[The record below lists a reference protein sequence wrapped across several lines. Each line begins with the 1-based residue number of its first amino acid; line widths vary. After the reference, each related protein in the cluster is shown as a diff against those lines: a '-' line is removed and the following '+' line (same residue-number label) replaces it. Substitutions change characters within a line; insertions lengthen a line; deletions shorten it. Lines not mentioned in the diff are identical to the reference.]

1 MLAREGQG
9 ERIWEE
15 EIFVRGSRYAKRE
28 DSKGLVELCQ
38 SWCFWTFGSEQHLR
52 EQKISGAGHAVS
64 CKCKGH
70 SLRITVNFN
79 EL

>member
-15 EIFVRGSRYAKRE
+15 EIFVSGSRYAKRE

-38 SWCFWTFGSEQHLR
+38 SWCFWTFEPETRLGPQQPEAHGS
-52 EQKISGAGHAVS
+52 
-64 CKCKGH
+64 
-70 SLRITVNFN
+70 SLSH
-79 EL
+79 